1 MSDVVRASE
10 ASTSGNDI
18 TAYVGTDQFTM
29 ATFNKTISEMN
40 TALSQRAELSG
51 GKIPESYLPYKI
63 ILHGNTSSLPGV
75 TTNGAI
81 LIAYDA

>member
-10 ASTSGNDI
+10 LSTGDNDI

-29 ATFNKTISEMN
+29 AIFNKTISEMN
-40 TALSQRAELSG
+40 TALSQRAKLSG

-63 ILHGNTSSLPGV
+63 ILHGKTSSLPGV
-75 TTNGAI
+75 TNGAI
-81 LIAYDA
+81 LIVYDA

>member
-10 ASTSGNDI
+10 LSTGDNDI

-29 ATFNKTISEMN
+29 AIFNKTISEMN
-40 TALSQRAELSG
+40 TALSQRAKLSG

-63 ILHGNTSSLPGV
+63 ILHGKTSSLPGV
-75 TTNGAI
+75 TNGAI

>member
-10 ASTSGNDI
+10 LSTGDNDI

-29 ATFNKTISEMN
+29 AIFNKTISEMN
-40 TALSQRAELSG
+40 TALSQRAKLSG

-63 ILHGNTSSLPGV
+63 ILHGSTSRLPEV
-75 TTNGAI
+75 TNGAI

>member
-1 MSDVVRASE
+1 MSDVVRAPE
-10 ASTSGNDI
+10 ASTGDNDI

-40 TALSQRAELSG
+40 TALGQRVELSG

-63 ILHGNTSSLPGV
+63 ILHSSASSLPGV
-75 TTNGAI
+75 TNGAI

>member
-10 ASTSGNDI
+10 PSTGDNDI

-29 ATFNKTISEMN
+29 AIFNKTISEMN

-51 GKIPESYLPYKI
+51 GKIPEFYLPYKI
-63 ILHGNTSSLPGV
+63 ILHGKTSNLPGV
-75 TTNGAI
+75 TNGAI

>member
-29 ATFNKTISEMN
+29 AIFNKTISEMN

-63 ILHGNTSSLPGV
+63 ICMVTLPVYQGLLM
-75 TTNGAI
+75 A
-81 LIAYDA
+81 LF

>member
-1 MSDVVRASE
+1 MSDVVRAPE
-10 ASTSGNDI
+10 TSTGDNDI

-40 TALSQRAELSG
+40 TALGQRVELSG

-63 ILHGNTSSLPGV
+63 ILHGSISSLPEA
-75 TTNGAI
+75 TNGAI

>member
-10 ASTSGNDI
+10 LSTGDNDI

-29 ATFNKTISEMN
+29 AIFNKTISEMN
-40 TALSQRAELSG
+40 TALSQRAKLSG

-63 ILHGNTSSLPGV
+63 ILHDNASSLPGV
-75 TTNGAI
+75 ANGAI

>member
-10 ASTSGNDI
+10 LSTGDNNI

-29 ATFNKTISEMN
+29 AIFNKTISEMN
-40 TALSQRAELSG
+40 TALSQRAKLSG

-63 ILHGNTSSLPGV
+63 ILHGNASSLPAV
-75 TTNGAI
+75 VNGAI

>member
-1 MSDVVRASE
+1 MSDVVRAPE
-10 ASTSGNDI
+10 LSTDDNDI

-29 ATFNKTISEMN
+29 AIFNKTISEMN
-40 TALSQRAELSG
+40 TALSQRAKLSG

-75 TTNGAI
+75 ANGAI

>member
-10 ASTSGNDI
+10 LSTGDNDI

-29 ATFNKTISEMN
+29 AIFNKTISEMN

-51 GKIPESYLPYKI
+51 GKIPESYLLYKI
-63 ILHGNTSSLPGV
+63 ILHGNASSLPGV
-75 TTNGAI
+75 DNGAI

>member
-10 ASTSGNDI
+10 LSTGDNDI

-29 ATFNKTISEMN
+29 AIFNKTISEMN

-51 GKIPESYLPYKI
+51 GKIPEPYKI

-75 TTNGAI
+75 TNGAI

>member
-10 ASTSGNDI
+10 LSTGDNDI

-29 ATFNKTISEMN
+29 AIFNKTISEMN
-40 TALSQRAELSG
+40 TALSQRAKLSG

-63 ILHGNTSSLPGV
+63 ILHSNTSSLPEV
-75 TTNGAI
+75 TNGAI

>member
-10 ASTSGNDI
+10 LSTGDNDI

-29 ATFNKTISEMN
+29 AIFNKTISEMN
-40 TALSQRAELSG
+40 TALSQRAKLSG

-63 ILHGNTSSLPGV
+63 ILHGTTSSLPGV
-75 TTNGAI
+75 TNGAI

>member
-10 ASTSGNDI
+10 PSTGDNDI

-29 ATFNKTISEMN
+29 AIFNKTISEMN
-40 TALSQRAELSG
+40 TALSQRAKLSG

-63 ILHGNTSSLPGV
+63 ILHGNASSLPGV
-75 TTNGAI
+75 TNGAI

>member
-40 TALSQRAELSG
+40 TALGQRVELSG

-63 ILHGNTSSLPGV
+63 ICMVALPVYQGLLM
-75 TTNGAI
+75 A
-81 LIAYDA
+81 LF

>member
-1 MSDVVRASE
+1 MSDVVRTPE
-10 ASTSGNDI
+10 PLTGDNDI

-40 TALSQRAELSG
+40 IALNQRVELSG

-63 ILHGNTSSLPGV
+63 ILHGNTSDLPGV
-75 TTNGAI
+75 TNGAI